1 MIQKIDKTQI
11 EAGISAIIDP
21 EISIANNAGE
31 VPNEFNGY
39 ISSFGAQVI
48 QSGLAPAVVF
58 FEDKDA
64 NSNEDRGKIIKA
76 IMQIMGLTRG
86 SMYNHIKNM
95 RTELKKMN
103 AGVNNFFGF
112 FRLLHR
118 FYPLHVKI
126 PLT

>member
-95 RTELKKMN
+95 NPSQMSETERAILEAAVALKLAIRTFKLKK
-103 AGVNNFFGF
+103 
-112 FRLLHR
+112 
-118 FYPLHVKI
+118 
-126 PLT
+126 